1 MIGSEMIQSLKLFVQ
16 ILREDIA
23 FLQLDMNKEVCSLI
37 AVSHLLSMWKAYLRM
52 ELTNGEGR
60 AKGITEKWIHIPDH
74 TGPEVFPAYG
84 LVS

>member
-60 AKGITEKWIHIPDH
+60 AKRITEK
-74 TGPEVFPAYG
+74 
-84 LVS
+84 

>member
-1 MIGSEMIQSLKLFVQ
+1 
-16 ILREDIA
+16 
-23 FLQLDMNKEVCSLI
+23 
-37 AVSHLLSMWKAYLRM
+37 MWKAYLRM

-60 AKGITEKWIHIPDH
+60 AKRITEKWIHIPDH